1 MSENQSVLQAK
12 GLGLTYPGAK
22 AERKAIF
29 QAIDLTVAA
38 GERLTIIGPS
48 GCGKSSLLNVLA
60 GLQLPTEGEVYYHRM
75 PLRRP
80 RAEISIILQEFGLFP
95 WKSAAQNVELPLV
108 LKKTAA
114 KERQIAVE
122 QIMQQL
128 AIWQVRDQYPGQL
141 SGGQRQRVA
150 IARALIQKPEILLMD
165 EPFSALDALTRENL
179 QNLLLE
185 LCADLNMTLLM
196 VTHSIEEAVF
206 LGQRILVFA
215 DGQLCPILLDNPQSA
230 DEDYRQTEAFYQ
242 HCADL
247 RERVRGGWHEA

>member
-1 MSENQSVLQAK
+1 MTEQKPVLRAQ
-12 GLGLTYPGAK
+12 GLGLEYGEKKMPPK
-22 AERKAIF
+22 VIF
-29 QAIDLTVAA
+29 QAVDLSIDA

-60 GLQLPTEGEVYYHRM
+60 GLQTPTAGSVYYHDE
-75 PLRRP
+75 LLQKP
-80 RAEISIILQEFGLFP
+80 RAEISVILQEFGLFP

-108 LKKTAA
+108 LKKVPAQ
-114 KERQIAVE
+114 ERQEAVR
-122 QIMQQL
+122 QIMEQL
-128 AIWQVRDQYPGQL
+128 DIWRVRSQFPGQL

-150 IARALIQKPEILLMD
+150 IARALIQKPEILLLD

-179 QNLLLE
+179 QNLLLK
-185 LCADLNMTLLM
+185 LCEQLKMTLLM

-215 DGQLCPILLDNPQSA
+215 DGETQPVLLDNPQSA
-230 DEDYRQTEAFYQ
+230 NEAYRQTEAFYQ

-247 RERVRGGWHEA
+247 RERIRGERHEA